1 MIVLHWTDQSA
12 FQSRPSAKTI
22 VVSAVFQLLQVVWIA
37 ISSYR
42 MVYFIIHDVVAPGV
56 FVNMY
61 AFLAHVHLVSDFALG
76 LFSNIST
83 WPILTPLFFESLP
96 GTWPT

>member
-1 MIVLHWTDQSA
+1 MNTGIRPQPYHSSSRPLCDLINRSLHLTQAAFLIVLHWTDESA

-22 VVSAVFQLLQVVWIA
+22 VVSAVFQLAQVLWVA

-56 FVNMY
+56 FVNMCE
-61 AFLAHVHLVSDFALG
+61 FPS
-76 LFSNIST
+76 
-83 WPILTPLFFESLP
+83 LT
-96 GTWPT
+96 